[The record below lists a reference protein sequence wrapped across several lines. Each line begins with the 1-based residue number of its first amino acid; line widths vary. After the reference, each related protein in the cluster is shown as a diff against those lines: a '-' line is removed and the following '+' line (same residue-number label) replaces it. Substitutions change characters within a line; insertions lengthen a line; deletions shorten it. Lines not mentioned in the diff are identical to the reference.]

1 MDPAGLGVGIIG
13 LIGLFGSCIEMVE
26 RWNSYKEFVAES
38 GSLKA
43 RLNAE
48 RVRLQVWGKKVGID
62 KDLSKKGCHPALDD
76 PSIRSA
82 IETLLRSINNLDENA
97 SRIAPH
103 LEQLSTAPGL
113 PLCENSHSSQPTK
126 LLESSRRMSRIVWAL
141 RGKGRA
147 TMLVVSFEILVQKL
161 HDLVPIPKAIA
172 NFRDGGADAISSS
185 EEKNAPWH
193 VDAQRRL
200 ADLEKHIH
208 LEIRKDLM
216 NWIDA
221 QGTEGIY
228 RDRIE
233 RRLKNTC
240 DWVLQTTE
248 FRQWHS
254 RENAKILWINGPPG
268 YGKTILA
275 ARTVEHLSQD
285 PNINLAYYFSS
296 AETQYR
302 ADPLTVIRAWVS
314 QLTMRTQQGYNLARE
329 KWERADERTA
339 SLFDIKELFK
349 VMLQNIRCTLVV
361 DGLDECN
368 ATNGNQTHGASLS
381 EFLNYLIT
389 TTSEPRVKLLIVSRN
404 ELTIRDGLFGNGND
418 MKKHLLEL
426 QIRSKDINNDS
437 ITFART
443 IVDRKLS
450 NKPEEQREQLTNQLV
465 DRCDSMFLGI
475 KLLEDDLTGGKNFKQ
490 LQRVVDEA
498 PNKLDFIY
506 DRNWE
511 KIQSH
516 EQGRRHRALWILR
529 WAAFARR
536 PLTVLEMTEALL
548 LNGRYDECE
557 ELDYE
562 ELPDTIDS
570 IYLKTEILDPCV
582 SLVEIQPGSTPNLG
596 DCTIHLT
603 HFSILQY
610 ILRHIP
616 IHSAGLIA
624 NEQLRSSNDK
634 FQNNLIAETCLR
646 YLNSWQTWKETKLE
660 GRNCAAIQAFRAYA
674 TVSWPRHVRLD
685 IDNSRDIIELV
696 KKFFRPENQNWQS
709 WRKVFDVS
717 MNQSSFLK
725 YDGTI
730 DIGNPLFYAS
740 VLRLEYIF
748 DYLMDEIG
756 LDVNYVDSS
765 NRTALLALAVGGS
778 VKSVSD
784 LLQKGADTNI
794 ASNIGATPLQISSVK
809 GDVEIVR
816 KLLQYGADPML
827 ATKEGYTPLFL
838 ASMRGHL
845 QIVEMLIKQGADLL
859 RKTNAGVTA
868 LGIASYL
875 GQLEVLKILL
885 DGGADIHVSGMEGFT
900 PLHVASFQGQVQVVK
915 VLLEKGADPQRQN
928 VDGRTAL
935 HMASENGHIE
945 IVQLLLDSGAL
956 PDLKT
961 DNNWT
966 ALHMASK
973 NGCIEIVQLLLDSG
987 ARPDLKTDDGWTPLL
1002 LALVKDHIH
1011 LFELLDD
1018 NGATVNSVHP
1028 LYGRSALSYA
1038 AEEGSINSVKSLLK
1052 VGADPN
1058 SRDVFDRTPL
1068 FYATWRGNVEIF
1080 DLLFSMGTVPIN
1092 FRDYYGSTCLSI
1104 AARHGH
1110 IDLLTH
1116 LLSMAE
1122 VDLCTK
1128 DDFGRGLLSCSAAP
1142 AIRKLLEDEASKRGL
1157 FLCTSGGVSHFS
1169 SPHKTIQWSC
1179 DVWASC
1185 LEDSHQ
1191 LVEKVTQAS
1200 DSDDHDDR

>member
-126 LLESSRRMSRIVWAL
+126 LLESSRRMSRIGWAL

-185 EEKNAPWH
+185 
-193 VDAQRRL
+193 V
-200 ADLEKHIH
+200 
-208 LEIRKDLM
+208 EIRKDLM

-275 ARTVEHLSQD
+275 ARIVEHLSQD

-603 HFSILQY
+603 HFSVLQY

-646 YLNSWQTWKETKLE
+646 YLNSWQTWKETKPE

-765 NRTALLALAVGGS
+765 NRTALLALA
-778 VKSVSD
+778 
-784 LLQKGADTNI
+784 KGADTNI
-794 ASNIGATPLQISSVK
+794 ASNIGATPLQISSGK

-838 ASMRGHL
+838 ASMRVHL

-859 RKTNAGVTA
+859 RKTNAGDTA

-900 PLHVASFQGQVQVVK
+900 PLHVASFQGQAQVVK

-935 HMASENGHIE
+935 HMASANGHIE

-973 NGCIEIVQLLLDSG
+973 NGYIEIVQLLLDS
-987 ARPDLKTDDGWTPLL
+987 
-1002 LALVKDHIH
+1002 
-1011 LFELLDD
+1011 
-1018 NGATVNSVHP
+1018 
-1028 LYGRSALSYA
+1028 
-1038 AEEGSINSVKSLLK
+1038 

-1179 DVWASC
+1179 DVCTLHLRPETCYHSCETCNGGDFDICQDCYILGGSC